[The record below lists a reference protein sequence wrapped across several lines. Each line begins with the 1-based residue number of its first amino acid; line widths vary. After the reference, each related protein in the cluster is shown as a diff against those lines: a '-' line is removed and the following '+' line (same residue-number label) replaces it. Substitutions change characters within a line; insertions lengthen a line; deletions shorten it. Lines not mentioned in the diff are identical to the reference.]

1 MLRSGT
7 LLDRLR
13 ASRALRAWLVVLAL
27 ASALSGL
34 HVASHIGGA
43 FAFVDAASPAP
54 GGGSGEGHHG
64 DCPVCRLAWS
74 WSLAL
79 APALW
84 FALLLGRLAGKPGRV
99 PAFDCRAVDLAL
111 RWCQQRKHGPPAFS
125 R

>member
-1 MLRSGT
+1 MTRSRT

-13 ASRALRAWLVVLAL
+13 ASRPLRAWLVVLAL
-27 ASALSGL
+27 ASALSGI

-43 FAFVDAASPAP
+43 FASVPASSPAQ
-54 GGGSGEGHHG
+54 GDGNADGHHG
-64 DCPVCRLAWS
+64 ECPLCRLAWS
-74 WSLAL
+74 WTLAL

-84 FALLLGRLAGKPGRV
+84 LALLLAWLVAVAR
-99 PAFDCRAVDLAL
+99 PARPAERRAIDASL